1 MGNTKEL
8 LDLLQTREKTVFP
21 QGFEKSSLKAKDVTE
36 ISKELGI
43 KFPASY
49 KEFLRTYQVP
59 SSKVYICFCGDSYT
73 NSFGITF
80 SGPNEHY
87 SQRSR

>member
-8 LDLLQTREKTVFP
+8 LDLLQTREKAVFP

-43 KFPASY
+43 KFPAS
-49 KEFLRTYQVP
+49 
-59 SSKVYICFCGDSYT
+59 
-73 NSFGITF
+73 
-80 SGPNEHY
+80 
-87 SQRSR
+87 